1 MQAITSFHAS
11 VTLPCLNGKSIDVDI
26 AQGQNIKDLVYHLV
40 QIHAL
45 PPYLTISLYSSILSA
60 MDETCKSKVLFEH
73 EHKVVQKK
81 ELRHLFM
88 ESYQANT
95 LQYNNKP
102 EEDIFPRAYHTL
114 VHCPIPAIF
123 DTLLEL
129 EQSYAIAIQELQTAS
144 DHELVAIQ
152 ARQAQEIE
160 SASSASASLTGSPN
174 SNTHHSSSHDMTTIF
189 TRQVEEMEV
198 FQATWQ
204 SDILQTQQT
213 QRQEY
218 REFVI
223 ELYKEYQSRLASL
236 SDEQHLKAEDNALG
250 VLAVATTAVAEKKL
264 DGKEMV
270 AAAASRVRQWDTDNG
285 SETAGAGA
293 GAAAAAG
300 SSKSTHSDTKSNNS
314 HPIITRR
321 RTGSLAS
328 SLGSITSPNLQQQ
341 QHSPNELASLVRT
354 ASISSGDES
363 LSAATAESVKNIQE
377 MGFQKEQAETA
388 LVLSNQNMEAAIGL
402 LLENPEKVDAYIAEQ
417 KFQQQ
422 QQMQQQQFQTM
433 ARPPAS
439 SSTPYRR
446 SHSLSQVP
454 RPAFVTEASPV
465 PAATSSASVHSRQ
478 SSENTTSRRLSLT
491 QRTPAF
497 LNIMNS
503 GTAKAHSSPNL
514 NVPSQNSS
522 VNAANAS
529 SNTAGGK
536 SWNPISFLQQ
546 QKQAME
552 STNLSSVRKLGGWL
566 GKAMENLGIEND
578 ETESKQAL
586 MRGRARR
593 QHHQQQQHQQQTPQL
608 VESFTIMM
616 GTAQIKSSHNLRL
629 LVTDEAS
636 EVFHPVYDPP
646 REMAYRAETAT
657 KLYTSHLSA
666 AIVLVEVNELTRR
679 PVEGWRLYKTGKGS
693 NKALF
698 ERCQQSTEFHFADI
712 ETQLSVVEDDFKDHP
727 VTEGSFFVTKHSN
740 LPSTQVVFH
749 LLINSA
755 ALTTTDLS
763 NRHPLIIGLRNILKM
778 TTQFDISSLSIPLLL
793 LPDRFIEQPD
803 HYMTMDHHQSWLQKR
818 GEVVMKCIKGFLIE
832 NSRSGKRVQNEGLD
846 RAESMGGGGMRN
858 VEFLLPSRPDVY
870 TMGVTALPRDAAIA
884 TPSSNGATP
893 PPITATSS
901 TDLLGGSSSGAA
913 NDGSMSNQNGGTPH
927 HEVEVAFQQFRTL
940 LVNLFRTS

>member
-1 MQAITSFHAS
+1 MQATTSFHAS
-11 VTLPCLNGKSIDVDI
+11 VTLPCLNHKSIEVDI

-60 MDETCKSKVLFEH
+60 MNETCKSKVLFER

-88 ESYQANT
+88 DSYQANT

-160 SASSASASLTGSPN
+160 SASSSSTSLTGSPN
-174 SNTHHSSSHDMTTIF
+174 SNTHNSSNDMTTIF

-236 SDEQHLKAEDNALG
+236 SDEQHLKSEDNALG

-285 SETAGAGA
+285 DGEAASATAPAP
-293 GAAAAAG
+293 AG
-300 SSKSTHSDTKSNNS
+300 SSKSTHSDTKSNNT

-354 ASISSGDES
+354 ASISSNDES
-363 LSAATAESVKNIQE
+363 LSAATAESVKSIQE

-422 QQMQQQQFQTM
+422 QLIQQQQFQTM

-454 RPAFVTEASPV
+454 RPALVTEASSATAPV
-465 PAATSSASVHSRQ
+465 PATTSSASVHSRQ
-478 SSENTTSRRLSLT
+478 SSENTNSRRLSLT
-491 QRTPAF
+491 QRTPTF
-497 LNIMNS
+497 LNIMSS

-514 NVPSQNSS
+514 NVPSQNNSI
-522 VNAANAS
+522 NANNAN
-529 SNTAGGK
+529 SNNTGGK

-566 GKAMENLGIEND
+566 GKAMENFGIEND
-578 ETESKQAL
+578 ENESKQGL
-586 MRGRARR
+586 MRGQARR
-593 QHHQQQQHQQQTPQL
+593 QQQQHQQQTPQL

-712 ETQLSVVEDDFKDHP
+712 ETQLNVVEEDFKEHP

-870 TMGVTALPRDAAIA
+870 TMGATALPRDTLIS
-884 TPSSNGATP
+884 TPTSNGATP

-901 TDLLGGSSSGAA
+901 TDLLSGSSSGAV
-913 NDGSMSNQNGGTPH
+913 NDGSMSNFNGTPH